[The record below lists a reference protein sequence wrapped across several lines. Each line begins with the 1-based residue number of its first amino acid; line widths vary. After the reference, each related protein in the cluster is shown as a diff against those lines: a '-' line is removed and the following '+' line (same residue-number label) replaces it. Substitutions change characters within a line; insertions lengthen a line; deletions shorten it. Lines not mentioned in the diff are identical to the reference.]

1 MSCSQDGLCHLFDGT
16 LFRIVS
22 VTVDLAR
29 HTGTGTWHR
38 TKAADQHPLIIP
50 GCADQTA
57 WRGGE
62 VIIMMGRASFR
73 LPESL
78 IESPNMTRLRMQV
91 GQPRG
96 GGDLNSLGD
105 VFIASAT
112 EEEVRVATMRR
123 RTSFGILTSEGT
135 RTRVRPHY
143 SGLGLRVYLG
153 FRVWRF
159 EARFS
164 PRAHFYLYSPADC
177 LRAQI

>member
-1 MSCSQDGLCHLFDGT
+1 
-16 LFRIVS
+16 
-22 VTVDLAR
+22 
-29 HTGTGTWHR
+29 
-38 TKAADQHPLIIP
+38 
-50 GCADQTA
+50 
-57 WRGGE
+57 
-62 VIIMMGRASFR
+62 MMGRASFR

-112 EEEVRVATMRR
+112 EEEARVATMRR
-123 RTSFGILTSEGT
+123 RTSFDILTSLLPEST
-135 RTRVRPHY
+135 RTCVRPHY